1 MIDIQVNQINV
12 DVIVTDVSVELVV
25 PEVTNAVSIDV
36 GLQGPQGVTGLKGDK
51 GDKGDVGDTLEFQ
64 ALTEQQKIEL
74 RGDVGNTSTNYTNL
88 FNSVLLS

>member
-1 MIDIQVNQINV
+1 MDIVIGNSRNIDLQVSYAVIELEVNPNPSIELIQLGTQ
-12 DVIVTDVSVELVV
+12 
-25 PEVTNAVSIDV
+25 
-36 GLQGPQGVTGLKGDK
+36 GLTGPQGPVGPEGPKGDP
-51 GDKGDVGDTLEFQ
+51 LEFQ

>member
-1 MIDIQVNQINV
+1 MDIVKGNSRNIDLQVSYAVIELEVNPNPSIELIQLGTQ
-12 DVIVTDVSVELVV
+12 
-25 PEVTNAVSIDV
+25 
-36 GLQGPQGVTGLKGDK
+36 GLTGPQGPVGPEGPKGDP
-51 GDKGDVGDTLEFQ
+51 LEFQ

>member
-12 DVIVTDVSVELVV
+12 DVIV

-36 GLQGPQGVTGLKGDK
+36 GLQGPQGVTGLK